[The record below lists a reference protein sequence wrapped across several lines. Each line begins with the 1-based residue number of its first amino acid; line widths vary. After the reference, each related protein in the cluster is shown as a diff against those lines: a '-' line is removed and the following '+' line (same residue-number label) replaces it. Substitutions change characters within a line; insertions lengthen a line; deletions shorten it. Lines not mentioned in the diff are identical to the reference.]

1 MAKATHEV
9 SEDVASAL
17 TRLIGGGRG
26 GMGQLFKVLG
36 ISEPNLTTLA
46 GFADETPGANAENS

>member
-1 MAKATHEV
+1 LK
-9 SEDVASAL
+9 
-17 TRLIGGGRG
+17 RLVGGGSS

-46 GFADETPGANAENS
+46 GFADETPDNNAGS